1 MKRLVGRLLRWAL
14 VLFVVATIAVLW
26 LIHRPARHVPS
37 VPPIDAYVYLDQGW
51 GKERASAG
59 REAYYYTP
67 QGTSL
72 ESLRYDWLVH
82 LEMPWGTERFADP
95 AHLRAY
101 GFIVDPEPTPANPDQ
116 LPVGFARRFDPEVGE
131 ALLDVTCAACH
142 SGQLVVDRGGTRTAL
157 RVDGGP
163 AGHAFTT
170 ATLGHFVPTLTA
182 SLASTY
188 LNPLKFR
195 RFGKKV
201 LGEGGFAR
209 GKDRLHDDLG
219 EVLGALLRR
228 GWNDSRKHLYPVEEG
243 FGRTDALA
251 RIGNTVFG
259 ESLDGANDSVG
270 DAPVSYPYVWNIWK
284 LDWVQ
289 YNASV
294 SQPMA
299 RNMGEAFGVGA
310 RIHLLDRFG
319 RPLPPGERFRTS
331 VLVENLHR
339 IEANLQRL
347 EPPRWPEDVLGPI
360 DRAKAERGRA
370 LFEQNCR
377 HCHGPFDHP
386 APMRAYL
393 DPLRAD
399 ADPLWR
405 MTIVPVVEV
414 GTDPTAA
421 MNFVHRTVDLTKTGL
436 APEEVLAAAKPVF
449 EEARRRL
456 SLLDAQ
462 VAEAAAKGDPSAADL
477 AKAAGWE
484 KDRIEKTESAIAKLD
499 VSRVPLGLA
508 LNVLGLIARQR
519 HYDERGYSADVRA
532 CLDGFGSLDLPEIVA
547 AYKSRPLAG
556 VWATGPF
563 LHNGS
568 VPTLYQLLSPHDE
581 REARF
586 FVSPGSFDP
595 VAVGLDP
602 KARGDGFWFDARLPG
617 NANVGHEF
625 RAGYV
630 AGKTEADDPQYG
642 VIGPAL
648 SPEERW
654 AIVEYLKVHEDPAA
668 PPGRV
673 PPTCGLPEEA
683 R

>member
-1 MKRLVGRLLRWAL
+1 MRRFVRRLLRLAL
-14 VLFVVATIAVLW
+14 VLFVLALAIVLW
-26 LIHRPARHVPS
+26 LVHRPARHVPS

-51 GKERASAG
+51 GKQRASAG
-59 REAYYYTP
+59 RETYYYTP

-72 ESLRYDWLVH
+72 KNLRYDWLVN
-82 LEMPWGTERFADP
+82 LEMPWGTRRFADP

-101 GFIVDPEPTPANPDQ
+101 GFIVDPEPTAANPDQ
-116 LPVGFARRFDPEVGE
+116 LPVGFAKRFDPELGE
-131 ALLDVTCAACH
+131 SVLDISCAACH
-142 SGQLVVDRGGTRTAL
+142 TGQLVVDRGGKRTAL
-157 RVDGGP
+157 RIDGGP
-163 AGHAFTT
+163 ASHAFTT
-170 ATLGHFVPTLTA
+170 TTVGHFVPTLAA

-201 LGEGGFAR
+201 LGEGGWAR
-209 GKDRLHDDLG
+209 GKGRLHADLG
-219 EVLGALLRR
+219 AVLGALLKQ

-251 RIGNTVFG
+251 RIGNTVFAD
-259 ESLDGANDSVG
+259 ELDGANDSIG

-284 LDWVQ
+284 FDWVQ

-310 RIHLLDRFG
+310 RLHLLDRYG
-319 RPLPPGERFRTS
+319 RPLPASERFRTS

-339 IEANLQRL
+339 IETTLQGL
-347 EPPRWPEDVLGPI
+347 EPPKWPEDVLGPI
-360 DRAKAERGRA
+360 DRTKAERGRA
-370 LFEQNCR
+370 LFERNCR
-377 HCHGPFDHP
+377 HCHGPFDQP

-393 DPLRAD
+393 DPLRPD
-399 ADPLWR
+399 ADPLWK
-405 MTIVPVVEV
+405 MTIVPVTEV

-436 APEEVLAAAKPVF
+436 APEEVQAAAKPVF
-449 EEARRRL
+449 DEARRRL
-456 SLLDAQ
+456 GLLEAK
-462 VAEAAAKGDPSAADL
+462 VAEATAKGDPAAADL
-477 AKAAGWE
+477 ATTTGYE
-484 KDRIEKTESAIAKLD
+484 KDRVEKTAAAVAKVD
-499 VSRVPLGLA
+499 MSRVPLGLA
-508 LNVLGLIARQR
+508 LNFLGMIARER
-519 HYDERGYSADVRA
+519 HYDERGYTAEERA

-556 VWATGPF
+556 AWATGPF

-568 VPTLYQLLSPHDE
+568 VPTLYQLLSPRDE
-581 REARF
+581 RDSRF
-586 FVSPGSFDP
+586 FVSPGAFDP
-595 VAVGLDP
+595 VAVGVDV
-602 KARGDGFWFDARLPG
+602 KARGDGFWYDTRRPG

-630 AGKTEADDPQYG
+630 PGKTDEDDPQYG

-648 SPEERW
+648 TPDERR
-654 AIVEYLKVHEDPAA
+654 AIVEYLKVHEDPPT

-673 PPTCGLPEEA
+673 PPGCGT